1 MEFYVLYG
9 QPPWHRAK
17 RERKQAKCR
26 NVSTVSH
33 NLSTKGAC
41 PGCPKGHMKP
51 GPVAGFGEGTR
62 RLYFFSGWCFYRA
75 ALGAQQKWA
84 EDTEISL
91 ICPVHTCVQPLV
103 LSTSPCQ
110 SGTAVTTDEPV
121 LTHLYYLEFR
131 VYITV
136 HSWWCTFYRLGQMHM
151 DVCHHYAV
159 IQSRF
164 TVPKFLCVLP
174 FSLPSNPWQPL
185 TLCCSIVFGGWL
197 FTLHYLCL
205 FNLNHSN
212 DYI

>member
-1 MEFYVLYG
+1 MYCYG

-51 GPVAGFGEGTR
+51 GPVTGFGEETR
-62 RLYFFSGWCFYRA
+62 RLYFFSGRCFYRA
-75 ALGAQQKWA
+75 ALGAQQNWA
-84 EDTEISL
+84 EDTEMSL
-91 ICPVHTCVQPLV
+91 ICPVHTRVQPLL
-103 LSTSPCQ
+103 LSTSSCQ
-110 SGTAVTTDEPV
+110 SSTAVSTDEPV
-121 LTHLYYLEFR
+121 LAHLYYLESR

-136 HSWWCTFYRLGQMHM
+136 HSCWCTFYRLGQMHM

-174 FSLPSNPWQPL
+174 FLSPLQSLATTDLMLLYSFGRLTFHSALFMPL
-185 TLCCSIVFGGWL
+185 
-197 FTLHYLCL
+197 
-205 FNLNHSN
+205 
-212 DYI
+212 